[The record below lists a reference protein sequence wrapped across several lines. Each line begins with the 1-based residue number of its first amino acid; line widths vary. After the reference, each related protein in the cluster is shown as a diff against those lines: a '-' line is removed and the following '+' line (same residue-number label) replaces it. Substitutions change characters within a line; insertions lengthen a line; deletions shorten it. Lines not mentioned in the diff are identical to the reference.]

1 MHSSL
6 TFLVSG
12 HAQQIF
18 FFGFESAETIVGT
31 DFSSFGSCDEDVAVE
46 VLSFDS
52 PSPNCDEDMV
62 VEVPS
67 FDNPPPILKEGWK
80 EANYC

>member
-12 HAQQIF
+12 QAQQIF
-18 FFGFESAETIVGT
+18 FFGFESAGDVEGA

-46 VLSFDS
+46 VFSFDS
-52 PSPNCDEDMV
+52 PSPSCDEDMV
-62 VEVPS
+62 VEALC
-67 FDNPPPILKEGWK
+67 FDGPPPILKEGCK
-80 EANYC
+80 S